1 MSIVDISIGDQKQL
15 PDHELKE
22 IHRMLKLLEMAHKEM
37 TSEVA
42 GEDKN
47 IVLGKDSIVTTFL
60 PKWSKVIHN
69 TKYSNKVFKSWISK
83 MSIIY
88 MNGIITPL

>member
-1 MSIVDISIGDQKQL
+1 MAFPLRDAEGLVVSIVDISIGDQKQL

-47 IVLGKDSIVTTFL
+47 IVLGKDNIVTTL
-60 PKWSKVIHN
+60 VYEWS
-69 TKYSNKVFKSWISK
+69 
-83 MSIIY
+83 
-88 MNGIITPL
+88 